1 LENSFSDSY
10 SHIIALFPIS
20 SLLAWNKFLLFA
32 GLILLLLII
41 LKIGQQILTNILDSE
56 EDNSVLSISF
66 FRGTTDGSKDLALH
80 VADVF
85 LSVLLSSVFTAACIY
100 LFSIQMENQSLY
112 LLFILAVISGL
123 IIFAAFDFIA
133 GLFSAAVIRNAKKPI
148 FFVRIFMIVIFL
160 SYPFRKLL
168 ERGIR
173 QERIIKRNT
182 LTFSDLSDVIE
193 HSEAKP
199 EEEQEK
205 ELMKGVLNFSD
216 LEVKEVMRSRVDV
229 VSFATA
235 TPFSQVISGIIE
247 SGYSRF
253 LVTGDNLDNVVGVL
267 HIKDVIPFLSEDDNF
282 KWFEHIRPALFVPEN
297 LKINEL
303 LREFQLKKTHIA
315 VIVDEYGGTSGIVT
329 LEDIIEEIVGEIDD
343 EFDEESDGII
353 YEKISK
359 NEYLFD
365 GKTSL
370 NDFCKII
377 SYSSDL
383 LEKVKGD
390 SETLAGLILNIEGK
404 FPEQGKTIVFD
415 TLEFVAEAM
424 DNRRIQSVKVKLLK
438 DPSDDNE

>member
-1 LENSFSDSY
+1 LDNSFSY
-10 SHIIALFPIS
+10 YYWQ
-20 SLLAWNKFLLFA
+20 SLLFINVSSFTAWNKFLLFA
-32 GLILLLLII
+32 GLILVLLIL
-41 LKIGQQILTNILDSE
+41 LKIGQQILTNIIDSE
-56 EDNSVLSISF
+56 EENSSSSF
-66 FRGTTDGSKDLALH
+66 PFLNVSSDGSKDLALH

-100 LFSIQMENQSLY
+100 LYSIELRGHSLY
-112 LLFILAVISGL
+112 FLFILAIVSGL
-123 IIFAAFDFIA
+123 VLFAAFDFIA
-133 GLFSAAVIRNAKKPI
+133 GLFSAAVIRNSKKPQVFVW
-148 FFVRIFMIVIFL
+148 FFMSIIFL

-173 QERIIKRNT
+173 QEKIIKRNT
-182 LTFSDLSDVIE
+182 LTFSDLSEVIE

-229 VSFATA
+229 VSFATI

-253 LVTGDNLDNVVGVL
+253 PVTGENLDNVLGIL
-267 HIKDVIPFLSEDDNF
+267 HIKDVIPFLSQDDDF
-282 KWFEHIRPALFVPEN
+282 IWYEHIRSALFVPEN

-343 EFDEESDGII
+343 EFDEENDGII
-353 YEKISK
+353 FEKISE
-359 NEYLFD
+359 NEYVFD

-377 SYSSDL
+377 SYSFDH

-404 FPEQGKTIVFD
+404 FPEQGKAIFFES
-415 TLEFVAEAM
+415 LEFIVEAM
-424 DNRRIQSVKVKLLK
+424 DNRRIQSVKVKLLNES
-438 DPSDDNE
+438 SDDNA